1 MKSDEQAVAMEE
13 SRGQEEAAGPAAQ
26 EAGNLAPKDAAPQA
40 PGQGGPAPG
49 PAPMPPGQLGAPYS
63 EVWGYFHLAPARPGL
78 EEGPW
83 ATCRLCGEQVSRGWS
98 FHASTPE
105 LWKHLKSVHRRELE
119 KSGSRLS
126 QPSPP
131 GPPCPPLPAPP
142 PPPPPPGPGPAA
154 AAAAAAEGE
163 WARLL
168 EQMRAL
174 ALRGSQRERELA
186 RREAAVEQAERALE
200 LRRRALQ
207 AEECA
212 ADLARRE
219 LLAEERVAEMVRREL
234 QADRELLQARLREV
248 SRRECALALAA
259 DPRQAAFKE
268 EPESEGDGYLI
279 TKVSL

>member
-1 MKSDEQAVAMEE
+1 MKSGEQVAAMHDP
-13 SRGQEEAAGPAAQ
+13 RGQEANPTAAEAGEQSRKEAAA
-26 EAGNLAPKDAAPQA
+26 QA
-40 PGQGGPAPG
+40 PGHSGPGSGPG
-49 PAPMPPGQLGAPYS
+49 AMPPGQLGTPYS

-98 FHASTPE
+98 FHTSTPE
-105 LWKHLKSVHRRELE
+105 LCKHLKIVHQRELQ

-126 QPSPP
+126 QP
-131 GPPCPPLPAPP
+131 GPQSQW
-142 PPPPPPGPGPAA
+142 G
-154 AAAAAAEGE
+154 AEWGADGE
-163 WARLL
+163 WAHLL
-168 EQMRAL
+168 EQVGAL
-174 ALRGSQRERELA
+174 ALRGSRRERELA

-219 LLAEERVAEMVRREL
+219 LQAEERVAEMVRREL

-248 SRRECALALAA
+248 SRRECALAAA
-259 DPRQAAFKE
+259 NHPAQATFKE

-279 TKVSL
+279 TRVSL

>member
-1 MKSDEQAVAMEE
+1 MKSGEQVVAMEE
-13 SRGQEEAAGPAAQ
+13 PRRPEEAPTQAASEAEHPAGKDPGPPAA
-26 EAGNLAPKDAAPQA
+26 GAP
-40 PGQGGPAPG
+40 
-49 PAPMPPGQLGAPYS
+49 LGAPYS

-78 EEGPW
+78 DDGPW
-83 ATCRLCGEQVSRGWS
+83 ATCRLCGAQVSRGWG

-105 LWKHLKSVHRRELE
+105 LWKHLKSVHQRELE

-126 QPSPP
+126 QPGPPSPP
-131 GPPCPPLPAPP
+131 QPQPQ
-142 PPPPPPGPGPAA
+142 PPGPG
-154 AAAAAAEGE
+154 AAEGE

-168 EQMRAL
+168 EQMGAL
-174 ALRGSQRERELA
+174 ALRCSQRERELA
-186 RREAAVEQAERALE
+186 RREAAVEQAERVLE

-259 DPRQAAFKE
+259 DPKQAALKE

-279 TKVSL
+279 TRVSQ

>member
-119 KSGSRLS
+119 K
-126 QPSPP
+126 
-131 GPPCPPLPAPP
+131 
-142 PPPPPPGPGPAA
+142 
-154 AAAAAAEGE
+154 
-163 WARLL
+163 
-168 EQMRAL
+168 
-174 ALRGSQRERELA
+174 
-186 RREAAVEQAERALE
+186 AERALE

>member
-1 MKSDEQAVAMEE
+1 MKSGEQAVAMDEP
-13 SRGQEEAAGPAAQ
+13 RGQEEAASQATQ
-26 EAGNLAPKDAAPQA
+26 EAGHPTRKDAAPQA
-40 PGQGGPAPG
+40 PGQGGLAPG

-98 FHASTPE
+98 FQASTPE
-105 LWKHLKSVHRRELE
+105 LWKHLKSVHQRELE

-131 GPPCPPLPAPP
+131 GPPLPAPP
-142 PPPPPPGPGPAA
+142 PPPQQPPQPGPGPAA
-154 AAAAAAEGE
+154 AAAAEGE
-163 WARLL
+163 WGRLL

-200 LRRRALQ
+200 LRRRVLQ

-259 DPRQAAFKE
+259 DPKLAAFKE